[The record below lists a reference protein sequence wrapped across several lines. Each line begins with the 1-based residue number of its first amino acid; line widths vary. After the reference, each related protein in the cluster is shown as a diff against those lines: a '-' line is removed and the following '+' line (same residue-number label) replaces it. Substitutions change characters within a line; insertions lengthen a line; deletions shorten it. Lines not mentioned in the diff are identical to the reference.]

1 MRNEVTMEIEEAYK
15 LLKEYNKWRKGKG
28 KKYAQ
33 PGMPLDTTKIGLAID
48 IAIAHLS
55 WLFSGDDLIHL
66 ASLVGKEHK
75 KDEVY
80 RKAVKICKKIKRQ
93 NERLAKKE

>member
-1 MRNEVTMEIEEAYK
+1 MEIEEAYK
-15 LLKEYNKWRKGKG
+15 LLKEYNKWRRGKG

-48 IAIAHLS
+48 VAINHLS
-55 WLFSGDDLIHL
+55 WLFSGNDLIRL
-66 ASLVGKEHK
+66 VSLVSKEHK
-75 KDEVY
+75 KDDVY

>member
-1 MRNEVTMEIEEAYK
+1 MAIEQAYK
-15 LLKEYNKWRKGKG
+15 LLKEYIKWKRGKG

-33 PGMPLDTTKIGLAID
+33 PGMPFDVAMIGQAID
-48 IAIAHLS
+48 VAINHLS

-66 ASLVGKEHK
+66 VSLIGKEHK

-80 RKAVKICKKIKRQ
+80 RKAVKICKKINRQ

>member
-1 MRNEVTMEIEEAYK
+1 MEIEEAYK
-15 LLKEYNKWRKGKG
+15 LLKEYNKWRRGKG

-33 PGMPLDTTKIGLAID
+33 PGIPFDVTEIGKAIDLAID
-48 IAIAHLS
+48 RLS
-55 WLFSGDDLIHL
+55 WLLDGDEFIRIVSLI
-66 ASLVGKEHK
+66 GREHK
-75 KDEVY
+75 KDELY

>member
-1 MRNEVTMEIEEAYK
+1 MEIEEAYK
-15 LLKEYNKWRKGKG
+15 QLKEYNKWSRGKG

-33 PGMPLDTTKIGLAID
+33 PGMPLDVKKIGIAID
-48 IAIAHLS
+48 VAINHLS

-66 ASLVGKEHK
+66 VSLVSKEYK

-80 RKAVKICKKIKRQ
+80 CKAVKICKKIKRQ